1 MFGFISVFSTGK
13 ACLELPKP
21 LLFIYPPY
29 SEIRGQSLQLW
40 KNIFSN
46 LIGLLAF
53 SDTSWV
59 PILHVC
65 ELKFPWMSMIH
76 QDGSSWP
83 THIPGNDKEEGADR
97 WNLGCLFSQK
107 KMNHGSPLST
117 VQGGIH
123 WQIHQ
128 RCEGCGNSLAILLP
142 PWCGIQNPEENISG
156 CARGMKYPVDTE
168 CESQVSMA
176 HVASGGRH
184 WDSGKQCTGSGSVG
198 AEVDQKFQL
207 QQHGRLQT
215 PWLSLL
221 SDDKIQFSVAWSS
234 RKDVGTVEGA
244 SLSVS

>member
-1 MFGFISVFSTGK
+1 MAWNKSLEQTGKQKISTFLDPECWDERNILLGLKHTFCCLVFVFKCLDSFGCSLLAGK

-29 SEIRGQSLQLW
+29 SGTRGQSLQLW

-107 KMNHGSPLST
+107 KNES
-117 VQGGIH
+117 
-123 WQIHQ
+123 W
-128 RCEGCGNSLAILLP
+128 
-142 PWCGIQNPEENISG
+142 IS
-156 CARGMKYPVDTE
+156 
-168 CESQVSMA
+168 SQHCS
-176 HVASGGRH
+176 GRH
-184 WDSGKQCTGSGSVG
+184 SLTDSPKVW
-198 AEVDQKFQL
+198 
-207 QQHGRLQT
+207 RLWWQPGHPST
-215 PWLSLL
+215 SLGWYT
-221 SDDKIQFSVAWSS
+221 KS
-234 RKDVGTVEGA
+234 RRKYFR
-244 SLSVS
+244 LC